1 MDARRLL
8 PVGIAVTVLLVVAG
22 IASHGRP
29 LRPGV
34 GVGPSATFFD
44 YVATT
49 SLLFAILLAAVF
61 LYALRTERTNK
72 ARPRS
77 RFNIVSFVLMIAAS
91 VLIASL
97 LASSKFE
104 KRFRAA
110 AQKAQ
115 RSAPPQAGAVDRSGK
130 NVKNLRNARIRWD
143 EIAIVLVLIG
153 GIGVYLFMTRDARRS
168 LRPMHERRRDAVS
181 RALDDS
187 IDDLR
192 RDPDIRRAIVA
203 AYARMEAAL
212 AHAGVPRAAAETPYE
227 YLERSLVELDAGA
240 DGARRLTDLF
250 ERAKFSHHEP
260 AESMREEAIDALIA
274 VRDDL
279 RRPADEPVAA

>member
-110 AQKAQ
+110 V
-115 RSAPPQAGAVDRSGK
+115 GASPRKFASIVRLK
-130 NVKNLRNARIRWD
+130 NVLQQYPTAD
-143 EIAIVLVLIG
+143 
-153 GIGVYLFMTRDARRS
+153 S
-168 LRPMHERRRDAVS
+168 LTG
-181 RALDDS
+181 LG
-187 IDDLR
+187 
-192 RDPDIRRAIVA
+192 
-203 AYARMEAAL
+203 YEAGFYDQ
-212 AHAGVPRAAAETPYE
+212 AHFIKEFKAFTGDTPE
-227 YLERSLVELDAGA
+227 DFFR
-240 DGARRLTDLF
+240 
-250 ERAKFSHHEP
+250 KQ
-260 AESMREEAIDALIA
+260 
-274 VRDDL
+274 
-279 RRPADEPVAA
+279 